1 VAEPIDQPDYAG
13 WREWGEYIHDMLRG
27 YPLALVVGSMVALA
41 VSNGLRLF
49 DATSPD
55 TAALMNGAAAIVS
68 ALAAIISAR
77 RSGVNEQ
84 QVADHE
90 ARLRVLEDR
99 GHRG

>member
-1 VAEPIDQPDYAG
+1 MAEPIDPPVDDGHQ
-13 WREWGEYIHDMLRG
+13 RWGEWVHDMLRG
-27 YPLALVVGSMVALA
+27 YPLALVVAAMVWLA
-41 VSNGLRLF
+41 ASNGLRLL

-99 GHRG
+99 SHRA